1 LAAEQS
7 PFIGGSGCLAVYP
20 SAGTGSGTLTAE
32 RTVTLM
38 QSKQNV
44 DEVASRPANDNQ
56 SPDPTDFSVVDLV
69 SSSDDDIV
77 AIVRRTE
84 RLALAVI
91 IVMAIFLIFAPVFF
105 IAMMYGI

>member
-1 LAAEQS
+1 MAAEQS
-7 PFIGGSGCLAVYP
+7 PFIGGSGCLAVYA
-20 SAGTGSGTLTAE
+20 SAGTRYGTLMAE
-32 RTVTLM
+32 RTVTLI
-38 QSKQNV
+38 QSRQNV

-56 SPDPTDFSVVDLV
+56 TPDPTDFSVVDL

-77 AIVRRTE
+77 ALVRRTE

>member
-1 LAAEQS
+1 MTLIAETTVPLPQS
-7 PFIGGSGCLAVYP
+7 
-20 SAGTGSGTLTAE
+20 
-32 RTVTLM
+32 R
-38 QSKQNV
+38 QNV

-56 SPDPTDFSVVDLV
+56 TPDPTDFSAVDLV
-69 SSSDDDIV
+69 SSSDDDVV

-105 IAMMYGI
+105 IALMYGL

>member
-1 LAAEQS
+1 M
-7 PFIGGSGCLAVYP
+7 
-20 SAGTGSGTLTAE
+20 TLI
-32 RTVTLM
+32 

-44 DEVASRPANDNQ
+44 DAVASRPANDNQ
-56 SPDPTDFSVVDLV
+56 TPDPTDFSAVDLV
-69 SSSDDDIV
+69 SSSDDDVV

-105 IAMMYGI
+105 IALMYGI